1 MYEILDTYIYKYS
14 LEYFEYYFSFMFYFQ
29 SLWIIESCKKISLL
43 VAKIITTNPLYM
55 YQASVCQKSVLINLS
70 FSLILYC
77 GELMLHKDGSTKQI

>member
-1 MYEILDTYIYKYS
+1 MKYLIHTYTNTVLSNIIFPSCFIFKAYEL
-14 LEYFEYYFSFMFYFQ
+14 LNPV
-29 SLWIIESCKKISLL
+29 KKLSLL

-55 YQASVCQKSVLINLS
+55 YKASVCQKSVLINLS